1 MTGQRLQPFLA
12 AERLKQAYRSYIA
25 ASFPLRRQ
33 ELRERFERLVDKE
46 RLLWQDPFV
55 SLARSPRPGRSL
67 AELEAAGTI
76 GPELRREVDL
86 GFERLHDH
94 QSRAVE
100 RLSTRRGG
108 RSTIVATGTGSG
120 KTESFLVPI
129 LDHCLRQPGPGVKAI
144 VLYPMNALANDQLKR
159 LRRLLA
165 RTERVSFAR
174 YTGDTPYSEATA
186 PQENLPQRPPESPR
200 SERYYRTEILESPPD
215 LLLTNYV
222 MLELLL
228 TRREDRERLLG
239 GAPLRYLV
247 VDEVHTFQGVRGTE
261 VACLIRRLKE
271 HVGLERGQLIC
282 IGTSATL
289 QQGGDPDLLLRFAR
303 DLFGEEFDA
312 EAVVTEEPL
321 PLPETAPVPP
331 PAGPIPEEL
340 LTADVTEPANLRAL
354 AEVLLGE
361 DLGAVP
367 DPELPAA
374 LYERTRLHPL
384 FVELERHL
392 EKPRPVASLV
402 GHLRRLPG
410 RERLHDEEL
419 RREATAAL
427 LVGASALSPAPE
439 GEESEPRFRPK
450 VHLVVR
456 SLSPLARCLDP
467 DCGAL
472 LTDGRL
478 ECRGAAHP
486 DHLRLALPLG
496 VCRTCGQDYWIAALP
511 ESLRRRDQEA
521 RKKRRQASERVQALI
536 GATLVPAGGAE
547 VFLMPV
553 EEGGAEP
560 GEEVEDVEEAE
571 GAEEAEAPPA
581 DGERVFTLSLL
592 VCSACATLRPP
603 EQETCPRCSTGA
615 PALAVGAF
623 VGGTRCP
630 HCLGYGTGRPIITP
644 LQAGASSSVS
654 VLTTELF
661 DQLGDEER
669 RTLIFADSRQ
679 DTAHQA
685 GFLRERHQVFVRR
698 QLLYQALR
706 EGGKPVALPELATHV
721 YRYAV
726 DREGEAEALNVLLP
740 TESREVTEQGFFAPD
755 ALPTQREV
763 EIARRR
769 LRWHCHLEVTAV
781 ANQRNSLEREGLIG
795 VRYDRLEDLAE
806 RLLPQLATFP
816 GLGSRERVADL
827 MAALLDL
834 VRFNKAVAYPPF
846 AEYLT
851 ERSRAVEDQ
860 EAVPARY
867 LRLPVAFGP
876 QRQRKTVY
884 ELRAWYGARGR
895 RTAVDD
901 LVARLYPGLTTDQR
915 HRLIDLLVQELCAH
929 DFLAAVEIGR
939 THGAGRR
946 VATGLQLRPERIQVE
961 AATQAFRCD
970 RCHRATARPRRG
982 AAKAV
987 CLTYGC
993 GGQLQPSALDPSQ
1006 SYYVRLYAERPP
1018 HALHALEHSGQLPSQ
1033 RRQEIER
1040 QFNAQRVNVLVC
1052 TPTLEL
1058 GVDLPDL
1065 VALLLRNIPPTP
1077 ANYAQ
1082 RAGRAGRERR
1092 IALVVSHAGQ
1102 RPHDAYFFRKPAE
1115 MIAGEIRAP
1124 VLLLDNRDVVRRHL
1138 NSLILERLQTEIP
1151 GRWDE
1156 IADLET
1162 GRYRADLGARLREE
1176 LALPATRA
1184 AIVAAVTRA
1193 FSDAKLRWLDPGFI
1207 EEAVERFPDE
1217 VERGLQIW
1225 CQEYAEL
1232 LEEHQKIKYRSKV
1245 NTPLERRQMEQLE
1258 RRMGVLS
1265 QDRDHNPLAFLT
1277 SVGVLPRYGFP
1288 GDMVTVVDDRGQQI
1302 SQRAAFGLTEYAP
1315 GNRVYVAGRKLNV
1328 RRVRFV
1334 DGAKE
1339 NPRDQTRTYRYC
1351 ERCTYATENPFA
1363 TTCPYCDSD
1372 GGDRLLRTGEYIDY
1386 RYGQA
1391 LSSEFITDEDEYRSH
1406 ESYDLATYVAP
1417 LETPADHERHEH
1429 LARSVGPLEVTYT
1442 RRRQIQI
1449 FNRGLAET
1457 ADTPAH
1463 GFMVCLV
1470 CGTYHSPAEQR
1481 RDERGRPLELGT
1493 GHALFCPVAG
1503 WPSSGRDRK
1512 ESHGDLPEVEPHLHL
1527 RVELEGD
1534 LVEIALPPPVA
1545 EEHVRG
1551 QAAWVVTLAHALKLG
1566 MELDM
1571 YVEQR
1576 EIGHFTIL
1584 RQPPTGPELS
1594 LAFYDTLPGGSGYLG
1609 RLFER
1614 FGEVAAVAHHH
1625 LATCSCE
1632 RACYRC
1638 LMQFWNQRDHG
1649 LLDKRLVLPTLA
1661 LLAQGTSTTPA
1672 PSVSQRERFDST
1684 VEAMLF
1690 QHLRG
1695 AGLPRPRVREVLRD
1709 PNGQGI
1715 LQMDLCWPDRE
1726 LAVLIDGREFHAT
1739 TVDQVLADQDKRN
1752 RAIAA
1757 GERLLEF
1764 TGWEVLHRLEQVAEE
1779 IRGALDASYK
1789 EVEFVDGAPLRAA
1802 EGPTG
1807 QALVSVEGPL
1817 PRELEELTADGFAG
1831 RGKVAVDAMV
1841 QEALAVRRD
1850 PPAVILPVDVERWLD
1865 DAAEWRR
1872 QLALMRALAAA
1883 GVPCYRLPS
1892 ERLAEPAGLH
1902 RALASM
1908 GLGI

>member
-1 MTGQRLQPFLA
+1 MIAQRLQPFRA
-12 AERLKQAYRSYIA
+12 AEELKRAYRSYVA
-25 ASFPLRRQ
+25 ASFPLRRR
-33 ELRERFERLVDKE
+33 ELRERFDRLVDEE

-55 SLARSPRPGRSL
+55 SLARSPRPGRSF
-67 AELEAAGTI
+67 AELEATGVI
-76 GPELRREVDL
+76 GPELRREVAF
-86 GFERLHDH
+86 GFDRLHDH
-94 QSRAVE
+94 QSRAIE
-100 RLSTRRGG
+100 RLSTRTGG

-129 LDHCLRQPGPGVKAI
+129 LDHCLREPGGGVKAI

-165 RTERVSFAR
+165 GTERVSFAR

-186 PQENLPQRPPESPR
+186 LEERMPPRPPESPAA
-200 SERYYRTEILESPPD
+200 ERYYRTEILASPPN
-215 LLLTNYV
+215 LLLTNYT

-228 TRREDRERLLG
+228 TRREDRERLLQ

-271 HVGLERGQLIC
+271 HVGLGRGRLVC
-282 IGTSATL
+282 VGTSATL
-289 QQGGDPDLLLRFAR
+289 QRGGDPQALIGFAR
-303 DLFGEEFDA
+303 DLFGEEFDP
-312 EAVVTEEPL
+312 EAVVTEAPL
-321 PLPETAPVPP
+321 PLPETGPVPP

-340 LTADVTEPANLRAL
+340 LTADLTQPANLRAL
-354 AEVLLGE
+354 AGALLGE
-361 DLGAVP
+361 GLDAVP

-392 EKPRPVASLV
+392 EEPRPVASLV

-410 RERLHDEEL
+410 REGLSDEAL
-419 RREATAAL
+419 QREATAAL
-427 LVGASALSPAPE
+427 LVGASALAPAPE
-439 GEESEPRFRPK
+439 GEEAEPRFRPK

-456 SLSPLARCLDP
+456 SLSPLAGCLDP
-467 DCGAL
+467 GCGAL
-472 LTDGRL
+472 LADGRL
-478 ECRGAAHP
+478 ECRAEAHP
-486 DHLRLALPLG
+486 GALRLALPLG
-496 VCRTCGQDYWIAALP
+496 VCRTCGQDYWTAGLP
-511 ESLRRRDQEA
+511 EPLQRQEREA
-521 RKKRRQASERVQALI
+521 RKRRRKASERVQALI
-536 GATLVPAGGAE
+536 GATLVPAGPPE
-547 VFLMPV
+547 VFLMPAEV
-553 EEGGAEP
+553 AETETGEDTEDEEDPEAEVLPSEEEG
-560 GEEVEDVEEAE
+560 
-571 GAEEAEAPPA
+571 
-581 DGERVFTLSLL
+581 VFTLPLL
-592 VCSACATLRPP
+592 VCSACATLRRP
-603 EQETCPRCSTGA
+603 EQGTCPHCASGA
-615 PALAVGAF
+615 PALPVRAF

-630 HCLGYGTGRPIITP
+630 RCLGYGTGRPIITP
-644 LQAGASSSVS
+644 LRSGASSSVS

-661 DQLGDEER
+661 DQLGAEER

-706 EGGKPVALPELATHV
+706 EADEAVALPDLANHV
-721 YRYAV
+721 YHHAV

-740 TESREVTEQGFFAPD
+740 TETREATDRGFFGPD
-755 ALPTQREV
+755 ALPTRREV

-769 LRWHCHLEVTAV
+769 LRWHCHLELTAV

-795 VRYDRLEDLAE
+795 VGYDRLDDLAE
-806 RLLPQLATFP
+806 RVLSRLATFP
-816 GLGSRERVADL
+816 GLGSRERVTDL
-827 MAALLDL
+827 MAALLDVL
-834 VRFNKAVAYPPF
+834 RFNKAVAYPPF

-851 ERSRAVEDQ
+851 ERSRAVEDG

-867 LRLPVAFGP
+867 LRLPVAFAA
-876 QRQRKTVY
+876 QRRRNAVY
-884 ELRAWYGARGR
+884 ELRAWYGTRGR

-901 LVARLYPGLTTDQR
+901 VVARLHPDLTVEQR
-915 HRLIDLLVQELCAH
+915 HHLIDLVVEELREH
-929 DFLAAVEIGR
+929 DFLTPVEIGR
-939 THGAGRR
+939 THGPGRR
-946 VATGLQLRPERIQVE
+946 VATGLQLQPDRIEVE
-961 AATQAFRCD
+961 AATEALRCD
-970 RCHRATARPRRG
+970 RCQRATARPRRG
-982 AAKAV
+982 AAGAV

-993 GGQLQPSALDPSQ
+993 GGHLRPAVPDPAQ
-1006 SYYVRLYAERPP
+1006 SYYVHLYAERPP
-1018 HALHALEHSGQLPSQ
+1018 HPLHALEHSGQLPSQ

-1040 QFNAQRVNVLVC
+1040 QFNAQQVNVLVC

-1102 RPHDAYFFRKPAE
+1102 GPHDAYFFREPAE
-1115 MIAGEIRAP
+1115 MIAGEIRPP
-1124 VLLLDNRDVVRRHL
+1124 VLLLDNQDIVRRHL
-1138 NSLILERLQTEIP
+1138 RSLILERLTTEIP
-1151 GRWDE
+1151 GRWAE

-1176 LALPATRA
+1176 LAAPAVRE
-1184 AIVAAVTRA
+1184 AIVAAVERA
-1193 FSDAKLRWLDPGFI
+1193 FADAELRWLDRAF
-1207 EEAVERFPDE
+1207 VEQVVDRFPDD
-1217 VERGLQIW
+1217 VERALRIW
-1225 CQEYAEL
+1225 CDEYTEL
-1232 LEEHQKIKYRSKV
+1232 LEEHQKIKNRSKV
-1245 NTPLERRQMEQLE
+1245 NTDLEKRQMEQLE
-1258 RRMGVLS
+1258 RRMGVMRE
-1265 QDRDHNPLAFLT
+1265 DRDHNPLSFLA
-1277 SVGVLPRYGFP
+1277 SAGVLPRYGFP
-1288 GDMVTVVDDRGQQI
+1288 GQTVTVVDDRGQQI

-1315 GNRVYVAGRKLNV
+1315 GNRVYVAGRRLNV
-1328 RRVRFV
+1328 RRVRFA

-1339 NPRDQTRTYRYC
+1339 NPRDHTRTYRYC
-1351 ERCTYATENPFA
+1351 DRCTYATESPFA
-1363 TTCPYCDSD
+1363 ITCPHCGDD
-1372 GGDRLLRTGEYIDY
+1372 GGERPLRVGEYIDY

-1391 LSSEFITDEDEYRSH
+1391 LSGEFITDEDEYRSH

-1429 LARSVGPLEVTYT
+1429 RARTVGPLEVGYS

-1457 ADTPAH
+1457 AGTPYH

-1470 CGTYHSPAEQR
+1470 CGTYHSPTEQR

-1493 GHALFCPVAG
+1493 GHALFCSVAG
-1503 WPSSGRDRK
+1503 WPSPARDGK
-1512 ESHGDLPEVEPHLHL
+1512 ENHGDLPEVEPHLHL

-1545 EEHVRG
+1545 EDYARG
-1551 QAAWVVTLAHALKLG
+1551 QRDWVVTLAHALKLG

-1584 RQPPTGPELS
+1584 RQPSTGPELS
-1594 LAFYDTLPGGSGYLG
+1594 LAFYDTLPGGTGYLR

-1614 FGEVAAVAHHH
+1614 LGEVAAVAHRH
-1625 LATCSCE
+1625 LSTCPCE

-1638 LMQFWNQRDHG
+1638 LMQFWNQRDHA

-1661 LLAQGTSTTPA
+1661 SLAEGMSTAPA
-1672 PSVSQRERFDST
+1672 PSISQRERFDSM
-1684 VEAMLF
+1684 VEAILF
-1690 QHLRG
+1690 QRLRA

-1709 PNGQGI
+1709 PTGRGI
-1715 LQMDLCWPDRE
+1715 LQMDLSWPDRQ
-1726 LAVLIDGREFHAT
+1726 LAVLVDGREFHTT

-1752 RAIAA
+1752 QAIAA

-1764 TGWEVLHRLEQVAEE
+1764 TGWEVLHHLDQVVEELRL
-1779 IRGALDASYK
+1779 AL
-1789 EVEFVDGAPLRAA
+1789 EVGYEGVELADDGALRAA
-1802 EGPTG
+1802 EAPAGRV
-1807 QALVSVEGPL
+1807 LLSVDGPL
-1817 PRELEELTADGFAG
+1817 PAELAALGADGFEG
-1831 RGKVAVDAMV
+1831 RGRVAIGTVL

-1850 PPAVILPVDVERWLD
+1850 PPTVILPVDVERWIAD
-1865 DAAEWRR
+1865 PAAWRR
-1872 QLALMRALAAA
+1872 QLALMRALTVA
-1883 GVPCYRLPS
+1883 GVRCFRLPA
-1892 ERLAEPAGLH
+1892 ERLADPVDSRQTVRL
-1902 RALASM
+1902 M
-1908 GLGI
+1908 GL

>member
-1 MTGQRLQPFLA
+1 MITQRLQPFRA
-12 AERLKQAYRSYIA
+12 AEELKRAYRSYVA
-25 ASFPLRRQ
+25 ASFPLRRR
-33 ELRERFERLVDKE
+33 ELQERFDRLVDEE

-55 SLARSPRPGRSL
+55 SLARSPRPGRSF
-67 AELEAAGTI
+67 AELEADGVI
-76 GPELRREVDL
+76 GPELRREVAL

-94 QSRAVE
+94 QSRAIE
-100 RLSTRRGG
+100 RLSSRGGG

-120 KTESFLVPI
+120 KTEAFLVPI
-129 LDHCLRQPGPGVKAI
+129 LDHCLREPGPGVKAI

-174 YTGDTPYSEATA
+174 YTGDTPHSEASA
-186 PQENLPQRPPESPR
+186 LQESLPQRPPESPP
-200 SERYYRTEILESPPD
+200 SERYYRTEILEAPPD

-228 TRREDRERLLG
+228 TRREDRERLLQ

-271 HVGLERGQLIC
+271 HVGLGRGRLIC
-282 IGTSATL
+282 VGTSATL
-289 QQGGDPDLLLRFAR
+289 QRGGDPRALIGFAR
-303 DLFGEEFDA
+303 DLFGEDLDP

-321 PLPETAPVPP
+321 PLPETGPVPP

-340 LTADVTEPANLRAL
+340 LTADLTQPASLRAL
-354 AEVLLGE
+354 AEALLGE
-361 DLGAVP
+361 NLGPVP
-367 DPELPAA
+367 DSELPAA

-392 EKPRPVASLV
+392 EEPRPVASLV

-410 RERLHDEEL
+410 RQGLSDEEL
-419 RREATAAL
+419 QREATAAL
-427 LVGASALSPAPE
+427 LVGASALAPAPE
-439 GEESEPRFRPK
+439 GEEAEPRFRPK

-456 SLSPLARCLDP
+456 SLSPLAGCLDP
-467 DCGAL
+467 TCRDL
-472 LTDGRL
+472 LADGRL
-478 ECRGAAHP
+478 ECRGRAHP
-486 DHLRLALPLG
+486 DLLRLALPLG
-496 VCRTCGQDYWIAALP
+496 VCRTCGQDYWTAGLP
-511 ESLRRRDQEA
+511 EPLQRQEREA
-521 RKKRRQASERVQALI
+521 KKRRRKASERVQALI
-536 GATLVPAGGAE
+536 GATLVPGGPPE
-547 VFLMPV
+547 VFLMPA
-553 EEGGAEP
+553 EAAETEP
-560 GEEVEDVEEAE
+560 GEDTEDEEDWEAE
-571 GAEEAEAPPA
+571 VLPAEEE
-581 DGERVFTLSLL
+581 GVFTLPLRI
-592 VCSACATLRPP
+592 CSACATLRRP
-603 EQETCPRCSTGA
+603 EQEACPRCATGA
-615 PALAVGAF
+615 PALPVRAF

-630 HCLGYGTGRPIITP
+630 RCLGYGTGRPIITP
-644 LQAGASSSVS
+644 LRSGASSSVS

-706 EGGKPVALPELATHV
+706 EGGEPVALPDLATHV

-740 TESREVTEQGFFAPD
+740 TEVREATDRGFFGPD
-755 ALPTQREV
+755 ALPTHREV

-769 LRWHCHLEVTAV
+769 LRWHCHLELTAV

-795 VRYDRLEDLAE
+795 VGYGRLGDLAE
-806 RLLPQLATFP
+806 RTLPQLATFP
-816 GLGSRERVADL
+816 GLGSTERVADL
-827 MAALLDL
+827 IAALLDV

-851 ERSRAVEDQ
+851 ERSRAVEDK

-867 LRLPVAFGP
+867 LRVPVAFGP
-876 QRQRKTVY
+876 KRNRAQVY
-884 ELRAWYGARGR
+884 DLRAWYGARGR
-895 RTAVDD
+895 RTVVDD
-901 LVARLYPGLTTDQR
+901 LVARLHPDLTAEQR
-915 HRLIDLLVQELCAH
+915 HHLIDLVVEELRKH
-929 DFLAAVEIGR
+929 DFLTTVEIGR
-939 THGAGRR
+939 RQAPGRR
-946 VATGLQLRPERIQVE
+946 VVTGLQLRPERIEVA
-961 AATQAFRCD
+961 AATGVLRCD
-970 RCHRATARPRRG
+970 RCQRATARPRRG
-982 AAKAV
+982 AAGAV

-993 GGQLQPSALDPSQ
+993 GGHLRPAAPDPAQ
-1006 SYYVRLYAERPP
+1006 SYYVHLYAERPP
-1018 HALHALEHSGQLPSQ
+1018 HPLHALEHSGQLPSQ

-1040 QFNAQRVNVLVC
+1040 QFNAQQVNVLVC

-1102 RPHDAYFFRKPAE
+1102 GPHDAYFFREPAE

-1124 VLLLDNRDVVRRHL
+1124 VLLLDNRDIVRRHVH
-1138 NSLILERLQTEIP
+1138 SLILERLRTEIP
-1151 GRWDE
+1151 GRWEE

-1162 GRYRADLGARLREE
+1162 GAYRADLGARLHEE
-1176 LALPATRA
+1176 LAHPPTRE

-1193 FSDAKLRWLDPGFI
+1193 FSDANLRWLDRGFV
-1207 EEAVERFPDE
+1207 EEVIERFPDE

-1232 LEEHQKIKYRSKV
+1232 LDEHQRIKGRSKV
-1245 NTPLERRQMEQLE
+1245 NTPLEKRQMEQLE

-1265 QDRDHNPLAFLT
+1265 QDRDHNPLAFLA

-1288 GDMVTVVDDRGQQI
+1288 GDTVTVVDDRGQQI

-1315 GNRVYVAGRKLNV
+1315 GNRVYVAGRRLNV

-1339 NPRDQTRTYRYC
+1339 NPRDHTHTYRYC
-1351 ERCTYATENPFA
+1351 DRCTYATESPFA
-1363 TTCPYCDSD
+1363 TTCPHCGGD
-1372 GGDRLLRTGEYIDY
+1372 GGDRPLRTGEYIDY

-1391 LSSEFITDEDEYRSH
+1391 LSGGFITDEDEYRSH

-1429 LARSVGPLEVTYT
+1429 RARSVGPLEVSYS

-1457 ADTPAH
+1457 AGTPYH

-1470 CGTYHSPAEQR
+1470 CGTYHSPTEQR
-1481 RDERGRPLELGT
+1481 RDQRGRPLELGT
-1493 GHALFCPVAG
+1493 GHALSCPVAG
-1503 WPSSGRDRK
+1503 WPSPARDGK
-1512 ESHGDLPEVEPHLHL
+1512 ENHGDLPEVEPHLHL

-1545 EEHVRG
+1545 EEYARG
-1551 QAAWVVTLAHALKLG
+1551 QRAWVVTLAHALKLG

-1576 EIGHFTIL
+1576 EIGHFTVL
-1584 RQPPTGPELS
+1584 RRPPTGPELS
-1594 LAFYDTLPGGSGYLG
+1594 LAFHDTLPGGTGYLG

-1625 LATCSCE
+1625 LSICTCE

-1638 LMQFWNQRDHG
+1638 LMQFWNQRDHA

-1661 LLAQGTSTTPA
+1661 LLAEGVSTAPA
-1672 PSVSQRERFDST
+1672 PSISQRERFDSM
-1684 VEAMLF
+1684 VEAILF
-1690 QHLRG
+1690 QRLRA
-1695 AGLPRPRVREVLRD
+1695 AGMPRPRVREVLRD
-1709 PNGQGI
+1709 PSGRGI
-1715 LQMDLCWPDRE
+1715 LQMDLCWPDRQ
-1726 LAVLIDGREFHAT
+1726 LAVLIDGREFHTA

-1764 TGWEVLHRLEQVAEE
+1764 TGWEVLHHLDQVVAE
-1779 IRGALDASYK
+1779 IKGALEAGY
-1789 EVEFVDGAPLRAA
+1789 EGATFVEGATLRAA
-1802 EGPTG
+1802 EAPAGRV
-1807 QALVSVEGPL
+1807 LVSVEGPL
-1817 PRELEELTADGFAG
+1817 PAELAALGAEGFESKG
-1831 RGKVAVDAMV
+1831 RVAVGTTI

-1850 PPAVILPVDVERWLD
+1850 PPTVILAVDVGDWLKNP
-1865 DAAEWRR
+1865 AEWRR
-1872 QLALMRALAAA
+1872 QLALMRALTVA
-1883 GVPCYRLPS
+1883 GVRCYRLPS
-1892 ERLAEPAGLH
+1892 DGPTDLAATSHLLLH
-1902 RALASM
+1902 V
-1908 GLGI
+1908 LGIEVRS